1 MQQTEVSDLISR
13 SATIQALKKR
23 EPFLVG
29 NKCASVASFKTFL
42 KNRPSVD
49 AVEVVRCKDCRHCL
63 TRDGKRVC
71 ALIGSYFGEQNPDE
85 YCSRG
90 ERA

>member
-13 SATIQALKKR
+13 SAAIQAL
-23 EPFLVG
+23 EPCG